1 MQPHSQETLNM
12 ANGNG
17 SNLGFEERLWTA
29 ADKLRGTMDASEYKH
44 VVLGLIFLKY
54 ISDTFEEFYNR
65 IKEQEYADPEDR
77 DEYLAENIFW
87 VPKEARWPHLMAKAK
102 DPKIGVIIDDAM
114 TAIETENPRLK
125 GVLPKDYA
133 RPALDKFRL
142 GQLIDLISTIGL
154 GDAESRSQDILGRVY
169 EYFLGKFAASEGK
182 GGGEFYTPQ
191 CVVRL
196 LVEMLEPY
204 AGRVYDPCCG
214 SGGMFVQAKKFV
226 QAHANG
232 NGNGGKA
239 KANLSIYGQESNYTT
254 WKLCQMNLAIR
265 GIDGDIQWGDTFLD
279 DKHKDLR
286 ADFLLAN
293 PPFNMEDWGF
303 SQVENDVRWR
313 YGTPPQAGARKQSD
327 GTTINVDGGNA
338 NYAWIQHFIHHLA
351 PSGMA
356 GFVMANGSMSTS
368 TGAELAIRQ
377 AIVEA
382 DLVDCMIALPGQ
394 LFYTTQIPVCL
405 WFLTRSKAADPQ
417 RGFRARHGETLFID
431 ARKLGELTDR
441 VHRELT
447 DEDIAA
453 ITRTYHA
460 WRGEAK
466 DGDYEDVAGF
476 CKSAKLEEIK
486 KNNYVL
492 TPGRYVGISEVD
504 EDDEPFEEKMSRLTD
519 QIYKQFT
526 ISSHLESEIRKTL
539 EELGY
544 GK

>member
-1 MQPHSQETLNM
+1 M

-65 IKEQEYADPEDR
+65 IKEQAYADPEDR
-77 DEYLAENIFW
+77 DEYLAENVFW
-87 VPKEARWPHLMAKAK
+87 VPPTARWPHLMAKAK
-102 DPKIGVIIDDAM
+102 DPNIGAILDEAM
-114 TAIETENPRLK
+114 TAIEAENPRLK
-125 GVLPKDYA
+125 SVLPKDYA

-154 GDAESRSQDILGRVY
+154 GDAESRSKDILGRVY

-191 CVVRL
+191 CIVRL

-226 QAHANG
+226 QAHADI
-232 NGNGGKA
+232 
-239 KANLSIYGQESNYTT
+239 SIYGQESNYTT

-265 GIDGDIQWGDTFLD
+265 GIDGDIRWGDTFLD

-286 ADFLLAN
+286 CDFLLAN

-313 YGTPPQAGARKQSD
+313 YGTPPQAGARKQND
-327 GTTINVDGGNA
+327 GSTINVDGGNA

-351 PSGMA
+351 PTGLA

-377 AIVEA
+377 GMIEA
-382 DLVDCMIALPGQ
+382 DLVDCMVALPGQ

-417 RGFRARHGETLFID
+417 RGFRDRHGETLFID

-447 DEDIAA
+447 DTDIAA
-453 ITRTYHA
+453 ISRTYHA

-476 CKSAKLEEIK
+476 CRSATLAEIK

-492 TPGRYVGISEVD
+492 TPGRYVGIEEE
-504 EDDEPFEEKMSRLTD
+504 EDDGIPFEEKMKRLTA
-519 QIYKQFT
+519 
-526 ISSHLESEIRKTL
+526 
-539 EELGY
+539 ELGRQMRQSAELDEKIIANLQDLGY
-544 GK
+544 DVE

>member
-1 MQPHSQETLNM
+1 M
-12 ANGNG
+12 ANGTG

-65 IKEQEYADPEDR
+65 IKQQEFADPEDR
-77 DEYLAENIFW
+77 DEYLAENVFW
-87 VPKEARWPHLMAKAK
+87 VPVKARWTHLMSKAK
-102 DPKIGVIIDDAM
+102 DPEIGIIIDDAM

-154 GDAESRSQDILGRVY
+154 GDEESRSQDILGRVY

-196 LVEMLEPY
+196 LVEMLEPFT
-204 AGRVYDPCCG
+204 GRIYDPCCG

-226 QAHANG
+226 QAHASG

-239 KANLSIYGQESNYTT
+239 KADISIYGQESNYTT

-265 GIDGDIQWGDTFLD
+265 GIDSDIQWGDTFLD

-286 ADFLLAN
+286 CDFLLAN

-303 SQVENDVRWR
+303 SQVENDARWR
-313 YGTPPQAGARKQSD
+313 FGTPPQAGARKQSD
-327 GTTINVDGGNA
+327 GSTINVDGGNA

-351 PSGMA
+351 PNGLA

-368 TGAELAIRQ
+368 TGAELAIRRS
-377 AIVEA
+377 IIEA
-382 DLVDCMIALPGQ
+382 DLVDCMIAMPGQ

-405 WFLTRSKAADPQ
+405 WFLARDKKNS
-417 RGFRARHGETLFID
+417 GFRDRRGETLFID
-431 ARKLGELTDR
+431 ARKMGALTDR
-441 VHRELT
+441 THRELT
-447 DEDIAA
+447 EEDIAA

-466 DGDYEDVAGF
+466 DGAYEDVAGF
-476 CKSAKLEEIK
+476 CYSATAEKIE
-486 KNNYVL
+486 KNNFVL
-492 TPGRYVGISEVD
+492 TPGRYVGIEEE
-504 EDDEPFEEKMSRLTD
+504 EDDGIPFEEKMEKLSAKLGEQMRQSTD
-519 QIYKQFT
+519 LDEHIKVNLQ
-526 ISSHLESEIRKTL
+526 
-539 EELGY
+539 ELGY
-544 GK
+544 ELE